1 MGSMGKASA
10 GAGGF
15 CHWGLFGPG
24 GLSLFP
30 LALLCLALGAGGYQQ
45 DEIELN
51 ELRVKLRLKIMTTIM
66 SMRWRGSRTKKT
78 GLNMSTLI
86 FRKIQMGMASGITST
101 TLMMTM
107 TVFLTSRMMMMTGTG

>member
-10 GAGGF
+10 RAGGF
-15 CHWGLFGPG
+15 GHGGLFGPG

-45 DEIELN
+45 DEIGLN
-51 ELRVKLRLKIMTTIM
+51 EFEGKAEAEDYDDYYEY
-66 SMRWRGSRTKKT
+66 RWRGSRTKKT

-101 TLMMTM
+101 TLMT
-107 TVFLTSRMMMMTGTG
+107 

>member
-45 DEIELN
+45 DEIGLN
-51 ELRVKLRLKIMTTIM
+51 EFEGKAEAEYYDDYYEYEMEGVGEEEDWVEYEYVDLQKD
-66 SMRWRGSRTKKT
+66 SDGD
-78 GLNMSTLI
+78 GLS
-86 FRKIQMGMASGITST
+86 AGITST

-107 TVFLTSRMMMMTGTG
+107 TVFLTSRMMM